1 MLIVLLI
8 VVGVAAVLAPA
19 GLALHSLWSAIPS
32 SNADFQW
39 LDV

>member
-1 MLIVLLI
+1 MLIALLI
-8 VVGVAAVLAPA
+8 ILVGAVLAPA
-19 GLALHSLWSAIPS
+19 GLALHALWSAIPN